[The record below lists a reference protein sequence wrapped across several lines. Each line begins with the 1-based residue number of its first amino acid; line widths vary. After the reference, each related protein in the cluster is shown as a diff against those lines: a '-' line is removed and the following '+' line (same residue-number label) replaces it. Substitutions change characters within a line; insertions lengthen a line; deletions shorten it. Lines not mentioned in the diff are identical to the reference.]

1 MRPHYLRLKNFRGY
15 ASQDLDLSGLSS
27 LLIAGPTGAGK
38 SAIPG
43 AMLLALTGE
52 NGSSDPAGHIKNG
65 ADLCQVEFHFEHA
78 GSVYRCLHTDSLK
91 TARKKT
97 DRQFAVRD
105 ENGGWIPKGGKSLAE
120 TNAEILRVIG
130 QSYNELTCGPF
141 SLQDQSGRFLDPGE
155 MRIDGKT
162 YSGRSARL
170 QVTIKMLGLSQYE
183 ALRVAAT
190 GEARDLDAR
199 ADVLEAQVAAADASL
214 AGRPEA
220 EAALAR
226 CESSCQAAR
235 RAAQQAQESI
245 EALTGQ
251 LGALQ
256 AEIEAGRRQAGGLTA
271 EKQAMADL
279 EVSHHAK
286 EATLARYRDLLAHR
300 AEIEARVAK
309 SEGLAKQAHAL
320 RAELAGVETE
330 IRGLEDRRVPAT
342 VRLDAVS
349 ERLDHIRGRLASIH
363 TQLASREVVA
373 AKVNALGPA
382 RIDRDRT
389 TEILR
394 DIDEQVGQLRARL
407 DAVVKANTVAQEE
420 RGRVLAEEKKIKA
433 QADGFLPL
441 IQGHQKRTAVIGQVP
456 CLGVG
461 DLQDRCPLLVDA
473 RKAAASLPELT
484 SRHAQLCAWE
494 SPALPDL
501 QPTED
506 LEASIRKLTIT
517 KAQHQGRLTAFD
529 REIRSLT
536 PAEAVLAGLTTLA
549 GEIPRLLEEET
560 RAQEEAFAATEE
572 LSGLELLAG
581 TLAEKRRTVQAA
593 LSGITASVEGLRRWV
608 ALVPE
613 LALAERELPGIET
626 DVAGL
631 AGQIETLAARIA
643 AAATAMQ
650 AVWDKERTLAE
661 ATGELEAWRVALSRA
676 RADEQ
681 VAVDAVAHHRATLAG
696 LEKLAR
702 EREAAAQEATEL
714 RVRHSLLMALGEFY
728 RQAPVMILEN
738 EAVPVLQEE
747 ANRFLARTTANRMS
761 VRLETQREI
770 KSRDALADGL
780 EIYIRDWRG
789 ERGYDDYSGGQ
800 RFELAL
806 AFRVAWTK
814 LQERRAGIGMDCLVV
829 DEGFGS
835 LSAGDLD
842 AVMAALREI
851 QSEFGFLAVISHVE
865 ALGDLFPT
873 KIQVSGGD
881 ADSRAVLLR
890 G

>member
-1 MRPHYLRLKNFRGY
+1 MRPFYLRMKAFRGY
-15 ASQDLDLSGLSS
+15 DDQEIDFSGIISV
-27 LLIAGPTGAGK
+27 LIAGPTGAGK

-43 AMLLALTGE
+43 AILLALTGE
-52 NGSSDPAGHIKNG
+52 NGSADPAGHIKNG
-65 ADLCQVEFHFEHA
+65 SDLCQVEFHFEHA

-97 DRQFAVRD
+97 DRQFAVRNG
-105 ENGGWIPKGGKSLAE
+105 NGGWIPRGGKSLAE

-162 YSGRSARL
+162 YAGRSARL
-170 QVTIKMLGLSQYE
+170 QVTIKMLGLSRYE
-183 ALRVAAT
+183 GFRVTAT
-190 GEARDLDAR
+190 AEARDLDGR
-199 ADVLEAQVAAADASL
+199 AEVLEAQVAAADASL

-220 EAALAR
+220 EAALGR
-226 CESSCQAAR
+226 SESACQAAR

-256 AEIEAGRRQAGGLTA
+256 AEIEAERRQA
-271 EKQAMADL
+271 
-279 EVSHHAK
+279 
-286 EATLARYRDLLAHR
+286 ATLAADEKALADLGAAFQAKQATLDRYRGILAHR
-300 AEIEARVAK
+300 DEIETKAAE
-309 SEGLAKQAHAL
+309 SEDLGNQADAL
-320 RAELAGVETE
+320 RGDLAGVAAE
-330 IRGLEDRRVPAT
+330 IRSLEGQKAPAAARVRASQNKLITLQAGLATIRR
-342 VRLDAVS
+342 R
-349 ERLDHIRGRLASIH
+349 
-363 TQLASREVVA
+363 LASREDEEAKVA
-373 AKVNALGPA
+373 ALEHL
-382 RIDRDRT
+382 RLDRDGAAESFRAM
-389 TEILR
+389 
-394 DIDEQVGQLRARL
+394 DEQIGQLRTRQQEI
-407 DAVVKANTVAQEE
+407 VQANSIAQEE
-420 RGRVLAEEKKIKA
+420 RGRILAEEKKIKA
-433 QADGFLPL
+433 QADGLLPL
-441 IQGHQKRTAVIGQVP
+441 IQGHEKRAAVMGQVP

-461 DLQDRCPLLVDA
+461 DLQDRCPLLTDA
-473 RKAAASLPELT
+473 RESVRPLAELRGQHASLYAWQPPALPEL
-484 SRHAQLCAWE
+484 
-494 SPALPDL
+494 LPTD
-501 QPTED
+501 E
-506 LEASIRKLTIT
+506 LEATLRTLILK
-517 KAQHQGRLTAFD
+517 KAQHQGRLAAL
-529 REIRSLT
+529 EQQIRT
-536 PAEAVLAGLTTLA
+536 FPPAEAALAALA
-549 GEIPRLLEEET
+549 MLAEQVPGLLEEET

-581 TLAEKRRTVQAA
+581 TLAEKRRTIQAT
-593 LSGITASVEGLRRWV
+593 LSGIEASIDGLRRWV

-613 LALAERELPGIET
+613 LGLAERELPGLEA
-626 DVAGL
+626 DVGSLMEQL
-631 AGQIETLAARIA
+631 ATLAARIA
-643 AAATAMQ
+643 AASAAVQ
-650 AVWDKERTLAE
+650 AVREKERTLAE

-702 EREAAAQEATEL
+702 EREAAAQEAMEL
-714 RVRHSLLMALGEFY
+714 RGRHSLLVALSEFY

-747 ANRFLARTTANRMS
+747 ANRFLARTTANRMN

-789 ERGYDDYSGGQ
+789 ERCYDDYSGGQ

-814 LQERRAGIGMDCLVV
+814 LQERRAGVGMDCLFV

-842 AVMAALREI
+842 AVMRALREI
-851 QSEFGFLAVISHVE
+851 QTDFGFLAVISHVE
-865 ALGDLFPT
+865 AMRDLFPAR
-873 KIQVSGGD
+873 IEVRGGGE
-881 ADSRAVLLR
+881 DSRAELVR